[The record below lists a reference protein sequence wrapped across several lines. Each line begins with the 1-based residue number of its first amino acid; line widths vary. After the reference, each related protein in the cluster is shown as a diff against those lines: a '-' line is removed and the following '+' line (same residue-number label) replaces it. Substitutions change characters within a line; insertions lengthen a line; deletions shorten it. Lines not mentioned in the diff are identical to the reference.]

1 MTAQPVVHFLNV
13 VTTCIFCVT
22 FMWMQTDDET
32 RLRFYGIHS
41 FLLLLITSHT
51 CTNTT
56 PYSDHDMLL
65 DCMFIVFGLGSHAY
79 VALVVMMELDTLCSI
94 LYCVYCLVLFANV
107 IVHVQSLPVTHKQRK
122 MSDPAEMQV

>member
-1 MTAQPVVHFLNV
+1 
-13 VTTCIFCVT
+13 
-22 FMWMQTDDET
+22 MWMQTDDET